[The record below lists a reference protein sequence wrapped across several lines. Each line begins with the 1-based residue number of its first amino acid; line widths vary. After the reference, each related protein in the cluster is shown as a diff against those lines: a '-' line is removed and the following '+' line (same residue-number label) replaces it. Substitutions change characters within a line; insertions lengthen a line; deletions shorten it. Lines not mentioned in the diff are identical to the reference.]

1 MNREKKQFLLW
12 TSIAGILFIIV
23 GAHDLYFLTEVDKSG
38 FVIGLELT
46 AGIFFVLNAL
56 IQAKKGRTR

>member
-12 TSIAGILFIIV
+12 TSIAGILFMIV

-38 FVIGLELT
+38 FVIGLEVVGGVAFL
-46 AGIFFVLNAL
+46 LNAL
-56 IQAKKGRTR
+56 LGWRSSRQ

>member
-12 TSIAGILFIIV
+12 TSIAGILFMIV

-38 FVIGLELT
+38 FVIGLEWT
-46 AGIFFVLNAL
+46 AGIVFLLNAL
-56 IQAKKGRTR
+56 IQWRYSRQ

>member
-12 TSIAGILFIIV
+12 TSIAGILFMIV

-38 FVIGLELT
+38 FVIGLELV
-46 AGIFFVLNAL
+46 GGSLFS
-56 IQAKKGRTR
+56 